1 MPFADKEPKAQS
13 GEVHS
18 PSSHSMLVAE
28 LGPEEAQASRWS
40 SIQLCSAAVN
50 FLHRSIYKVLSKM
63 QAWTRDWLKEGQP
76 GKQAWQLPITSAHW
90 SGPGG
95 SKLLSAR
102 DTGLVLEQYL
112 GSQPA

>member
-1 MPFADKEPKAQS
+1 M
-13 GEVHS
+13 HS
-18 PSSHSMLVAE
+18 PSSHSVLVAE
-28 LGPEEAQASRWS
+28 LGPEGAQASRWS
-40 SIQLCSAAVN
+40 SVQLCSADVN

-63 QAWTRDWLKEGQP
+63 QTWNRNWLKEEQL
-76 GKQAWQLPITSAHW
+76 GKQARQLPITSAYR

-95 SKLLSAR
+95 SILLSAR